1 MSATFEQALRIAG
14 LMPREIV
21 ADGKIRRCKT
31 EMHPGK
37 RNGWYA
43 LHPDGH
49 GTWGDWA
56 SGSGQALGT
65 WKDDNA
71 TQQAVS
77 PEVVARMQQNRDRER
92 QYRIQSVRSA
102 RAFWKQARPLSLP
115 HPYIANKGLL
125 PLGCAGVRTHDG
137 LLVIPVMLGDSL
149 ISIQTITHD
158 GVKKFWP
165 GAPVKAGCFVMRR
178 ERAVVTIFVEGFAT
192 GLAVFQSVRNSTVIV
207 AFDAGNLMPVA
218 DRIRPCGSVVFAADN
233 DHATMVKRSMN
244 PGIEKATNAAELI
257 GAGVAWPT
265 GIEGSDFCD
274 LLKEVGASGSRQ
286 IERTILA
293 AAKYVMAHP

>member
-1 MSATFEQALRIAG
+1 MNFEQALRIAG

-21 ADGKIRRCKT
+21 ADGKIRRCPT
-31 EMHPGK
+31 ETTPKK

-43 LHPDGH
+43 LHLDGH
-49 GTWGDWA
+49 GTWGDWT

-77 PEVVARMQQNRDRER
+77 PEVVAKMQAQRDRER

-102 RAFWKQARPLSLP
+102 RAFWNKCHPLSLP
-115 HPYIANKGLL
+115 HSYIVNKGLL

-178 ERAVVTIFVEGFAT
+178 ERAVITIFVEGFAT
-192 GLAVFQSVRNSTVIV
+192 GLAVYQSVRNSTVIV

-218 DRIRPCGSVVFAADN
+218 DRIRPKGSVVFAADN
-233 DHATMVKRSMN
+233 DHATQLKRGMN

-257 GAGVAWPT
+257 GAGVAYPE
-265 GIEGSDFCD
+265 GIEGSDWAD
-274 LLKEVGASGSRQ
+274 YAREIGEGSARKIERQ
-286 IERTILA
+286 ILA
-293 AAKYVMAHP
+293 KAKYVVAS